1 MSFHDH
7 SRVEPGRFSKSTKSR
22 PAIAGPWPTY
32 RQFRDL
38 PERDRWVLYGSAK
51 AYREA
56 LEGQGL
62 AMSESYD
69 DFIRRVTEELNI

>member
-1 MSFHDH
+1 MSLERH
-7 SRVEPGRFSKSTKSR
+7 GRRGIGQSSAGSLER
-22 PAIAGPWPTY
+22 PVIAGPWPTY

-51 AYREA
+51 AYRYA
-56 LEGQGL
+56 LEDQGL
-62 AMSESYD
+62 VMSENYD